1 MATVSR
7 IISYIIPLVLL
18 VLVGVIFL
26 SESGAWGDLKEA
38 VLSAGDVLEVFLPK
52 FSIGLEEQK
61 AEVSIPD
68 EHQQSIVKLTET
80 ISSMLGQGK
89 ENCFANY
96 GSFPDFG
103 EGGTSLAF
111 ESKGD
116 YTAMTVRGGAGGKQ
130 IITGLYKEIPAMK
143 PCVIAGTFEE
153 SKKFFE
159 HFIAGGKL
167 EYPYYRAVNSMTIY
181 YSTGGIGGIS
191 GNHIYVADFGE
202 EPVNDEGD
210 NLEDGGWLFTPD
222 GEHICFFPTDKLD
235 LFSETSD
242 DGIAGAI
249 FLEKRYL
256 NKEKN
261 LRYRINAG
269 ELKLCS

>member
-26 SESGAWGDLKEA
+26 SEAGAWGDMKEA
-38 VLSAGDVLEVFLPK
+38 VLSVGDVLSDFLPK

-68 EHQQSIVKLTET
+68 EHQQKIIKLTET

-89 ENCFANY
+89 ENCFASY
-96 GSFPDFG
+96 DSFPDLG
-103 EGGTSLAF
+103 EEGTSLTF
-111 ESKGD
+111 ELKGSD
-116 YTAMTVRGGAGGKQ
+116 TALTVYGGAGGKQ

-143 PCVIAGTFEE
+143 PCVIAGTFGE
-153 SKKFFE
+153 SKKFFG

-181 YSTGGIGGIS
+181 YSTGAGID
-191 GNHIYVADFGE
+191 GNHIYVADFGD

-222 GEHICFFPTDKLD
+222 GEHICFFPTDKSGLV
-235 LFSETSD
+235 SETSD
-242 DGIAGAI
+242 DGTASSI
-249 FLEKRYL
+249 FRE
-256 NKEKN
+256 NFPSKEKTIQ
-261 LRYRINAG
+261 YRINTG
-269 ELKLCS
+269 ELKLCG